1 MQDGSRNA
9 RASFRVFIQGLS
21 YEPEVRIRE
30 EAFLFGFF
38 RQGAL
43 GAGQEFK
50 KTTKRRSAMDNATKE
65 KLAACAVEAKKK
77 AIGLWNICKAK
88 TVATWQSGRKGKAI
102 CIGVAAVV
110 AVLLMQCGGG
120 GGGGEGGGGGTED
133 SGRGGQYTGEIFS
146 HALGGAKDDEGVIYK
161 HEGGWFSSIKV
172 FQSTSD
178 GNLVSRDDFN
188 RIVLVVTPGRR
199 YEDGERLDTG
209 YYIRR
214 GLYEYV
220 GADGAAHTVARYVEV
235 TDKRTLEEIAEVDQA
250 LEAKR
255 KAQEAEWEA
264 KQKAEKM
271 AQEEQRKAEE
281 EQRKAAKEA
290 EKQAELEA
298 AERGAYE
305 LDIPVK
311 SLCGFKLGAPPSQ
324 VAPLLQNDDGTP
336 VEVYDLVKGRHK
348 FRLTK
353 PFRLFTHVEV
363 SFAEGAGKHLDAVE
377 LMAELDEDVERESY
391 AAEAKTLSESI
402 GKKFGLKFEFWDD
415 VYSWE
420 GTNQS
425 IRIDYSGYALVLE
438 FEARNEISD
447 MDEAAKRKPKKSFQF
462 DADAGADE
470 L

>member
-1 MQDGSRNA
+1 
-9 RASFRVFIQGLS
+9 
-21 YEPEVRIRE
+21 
-30 EAFLFGFF
+30 
-38 RQGAL
+38 
-43 GAGQEFK
+43 
-50 KTTKRRSAMDNATKE
+50 MDNATKE
-65 KLAACAVEAKKK
+65 KLAAFAVEAKKK
-77 AIGLWNICKAK
+77 AIGLWNICKTK

-120 GGGGEGGGGGTED
+120 DGGGGGGGGGTED
-133 SGRGGQYTGEIFS
+133 SGRGGKYTGESFS
-146 HALGGAKDDEGVIYK
+146 SALGGAKDDEGVIYK
-161 HEGGWFSSIKV
+161 HEGEWFSSIKV
-172 FQSTSD
+172 FQSTSE
-178 GNLVSRDDFN
+178 GNLVSRGDFN
-188 RIVLVVTPGRR
+188 RVVFVVTPGTR
-199 YEDGERLDTG
+199 YEDGERLKAG

-214 GLYEYV
+214 GLSEYV

-264 KQKAEKM
+264 KQKAEKL

-281 EQRKAAKEA
+281 EQRRAAKEA

-336 VEVYDLVKGRHK
+336 VEVYDLVKGRHN
-348 FRLTK
+348 FRLAK

-363 SFAEGAGKHLDAVE
+363 SFAEGAGKHLATVG
-377 LMAELDEDVERESY
+377 LMAEMDEDVEHESY
-391 AAEAKTLSESI
+391 AAEAKTLSESL

-425 IRIDYSGYALVLE
+425 IRIDYSGYAQGWNGCDGQVMVLN
-438 FEARNEISD
+438 FEANHAIQQ
-447 MDEAAKRKPKKSFQF
+447 MDENARRASKKSFQF